1 MVSGDALIKENFPAI
16 HDRQAARANQL
27 RVAALKDLAIKPT
40 DRLYRGAPVRGVR
53 AELELDE
60 NGFAGEGEMYLF
72 ASVLNEMFASYVSLN
87 SFTQLQVRGTNTNVV
102 YTWDPM
108 SGKRTLI

>member
-1 MVSGDALIKENFPAI
+1 MGDFHAI

-27 RVAALKDLAIKPT
+27 RIAAIKSVSVQPT

-53 AELELDE
+53 ATMELDE
-60 NGFAGEGEMYLF
+60 NGFSGEGEMYLF

-87 SFTQLQVRGTNTNVV
+87 SFTQLTVRGTNTNVV
-102 YTWDPM
+102 YTWEPR
-108 SGKRTLI
+108 SGNRTLI